1 MSRSKYSWGELSSY
15 LLETM
20 DAAERRDLERRIFE
34 DDDLALDLFD
44 AEEELIERY
53 YAGTLDAGTKDLFEK
68 IYVKKDSQNEVL
80 QLYRM
85 LSTKRPSPAID
96 SSILARA
103 SSRLLLVSLSSL
115 LIVVCGLVGFLMN
128 HKYKL
133 ENELRESRLEANSLS
148 QKLRLR
154 SQTIKN
160 SADLPAVS
168 TGTVQMAFLS
178 PRVLRENADSPNSIE
193 VRSTTDFLVLKLEL
207 ENTSHG
213 PYEVKLRS
221 VDAHL
226 IYSSGPISSTSENG
240 RSILSFPLPVSQIQ
254 PGDYLIELIQTGSA
268 HVEPA
273 AEYYFRLRKK

>member
-20 DAAERRDLERRIFE
+20 DGAERRDLERRMFE

-53 YAGTLDAGTKDLFEK
+53 YAGTLDAGTKDLFER

-85 LSTKRPSPAID
+85 LSDKRRSPSIE
-96 SSILARA
+96 SIPPQVPP
-103 SSRLLLVSLSSL
+103 RLLLVSLSSL
-115 LIVVCGLVGFLMN
+115 LIVVCGLLGFLMI

-148 QKLRLR
+148 QKLHQR

-160 SADLPAVS
+160 SADRPAVS
-168 TGTVQMAFLS
+168 TGTVQVAFLS
-178 PRVLRENADSPNSIE
+178 PRVLRENADSSNSIE
-193 VRSTTDFLVLKLEL
+193 IRSTTDFLVLKLEL

-254 PGDYLIELIQTGSA
+254 PGDYLIELIQTASA
-268 HVEPA
+268 PVEPA